1 MSYDIRFG
9 VKVAGTDKDVFAI
22 IGQPEY
28 DSPTYNIREIFVR
41 SMDWDYKQ
49 GEWYPMTEV
58 MPKIERGIHE
68 LKMNACK
75 YKQYEPSNGWGSCE
89 SALIALQSIYDF
101 FNPHEMWNL
110 EFDEDIPLE
119 CIYMKW

>member
-9 VKVAGTDKDVFAI
+9 VKVEGAKNVFAI
-22 IGQPEY
+22 IGRPEY
-28 DSPTYNIREIFVR
+28 DDPTYNIRDIFVK

-68 LKMNACK
+68 LTYNEKEYKK
-75 YKQYEPSNGWGSCE
+75 YNPSNGWGVNAIC
-89 SALIALQSIYDF
+89 A
-101 FNPHEMWNL
+101 
-110 EFDEDIPLE
+110 
-119 CIYMKW
+119 